1 MIIQDVVTVAQA
13 AIVTSY
19 AGGAALTLAIAGSMV
34 EAMYPGAQNRMG
46 VRVWEALV
54 SALSVAL
61 RVFLLVTGARA
72 VKALAVT
79 YLHTGARYQRHGHV
93 TRGRHRPDHIRTHPA
108 SSWQARG
115 AVTA

>member
-34 EAMYPGAQNRMG
+34 EAMYPGARKRVG
-46 VRVWEALV
+46 RRVWEALV

-61 RVFLLVTGARA
+61 RAFLLVTGARM
-72 VKALAVT
+72 VRALAVT
-79 YLHTGARYQRHGHV
+79 YLHTHQANHV
-93 TRGRHRPDHIRTHPA
+93 TGRHYRGFGRLAQPAGRHRA
-108 SSWQARG
+108 YA
-115 AVTA
+115 